1 VRGRKSAARICPYS
15 LSATDNPAEHCC
27 DCTVP
32 RFLRTISEVCSGGNG
47 SLIERWLVIGS
58 HEPTT
63 ICSQLVSGTAGL
75 VDGIKV
81 GIKLAPS
88 VRGPAQGP
96 RGAGLACDGLPVPGF
111 PVQGRAG
118 WPVSPPYPTASAHV
132 TTPVAPPPLRRPVER
147 ALR

>member
-1 VRGRKSAARICPYS
+1 M
-15 LSATDNPAEHCC
+15 
-27 DCTVP
+27 
-32 RFLRTISEVCSGGNG
+32 
-47 SLIERWLVIGS
+47 IERWLVIGS

-96 RGAGLACDGLPVPGF
+96 RGAGLACAGLPVPGF
-111 PVQGRAG
+111 PVQGRAARTV
-118 WPVSPPYPTASAHV
+118 VSAVMPNEPLLSVAGA
-132 TTPVAPPPLRRPVER
+132 TPFVVCWR
-147 ALR
+147 